1 MTTQDW
7 AIIGAGWL
15 ALAIVIAGFWLDQ
28 RQLAKRLHRHRRQ
41 LDQLAGTASAH
52 GAALA
57 RADLLPTTSHR
68 PMPTV
73 GRMRAS
79 IERRPPTVLP
89 PPAPTPER
97 SDIEQALA
105 DAGRPL
111 TRMELGRKLGLA
123 PWEMLGPIKALM
135 LAGKVTMTTSHTDGE
150 PGYWLA
156 GEAGDTLRLP
166 SGMVAGHG

>member
-1 MTTQDW
+1 MTGQDW

-28 RQLAKRLHRHRRQ
+28 RTLAKRLHRHRRQ

-57 RADLLPTTSHR
+57 RADLLPTASHR
-68 PMPTV
+68 PMATV
-73 GRMRAS
+73 GR
-79 IERRPPTVLP
+79 RPPSLLP
-89 PPAPTPER
+89 VPAPTPER

-105 DAGRPL
+105 EAGRGL
-111 TRMELGRKLGLA
+111 TGVELAEALGRK
-123 PWEMLGPIKALM
+123 PWDLLPDLDRLLQDKRVV
-135 LAGKVTMTTSHTDGE
+135 LAGGHTLGRSTYE
-150 PGYWLA
+150 LP
-156 GEAGDTLRLP
+156 AGDTLRLP